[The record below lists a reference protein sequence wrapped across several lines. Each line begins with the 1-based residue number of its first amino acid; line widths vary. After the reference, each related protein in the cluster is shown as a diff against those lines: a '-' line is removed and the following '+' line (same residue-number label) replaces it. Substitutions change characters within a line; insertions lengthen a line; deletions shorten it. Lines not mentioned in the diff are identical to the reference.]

1 MERTGVA
8 GETGN
13 GQGTEKRESDGDEE
27 ANGVGNRKGNHWWG
41 ALKSTRGSMREE
53 VPIRFGT
60 YNIRN
65 GRNRGLESALRGMS
79 QANMDLGI
87 SQ

>member
-1 MERTGVA
+1 MMCWSTG
-8 GETGN
+8 
-13 GQGTEKRESDGDEE
+13 R
-27 ANGVGNRKGNHWWG
+27 
-41 ALKSTRGSMREE
+41 LTRGT

-65 GRNRGLESALRGMS
+65 GRNGVLEY

-87 SQ
+87 FQETKVTESIYT